1 MILVIDD
8 NDIINMSNKKIFET
22 VIRENNLNLM
32 IYLGSDGLDIIKTTL
47 RYEKNYNSIIKGI
60 FTDENMDYFSG
71 SEAIKFVRKFEQV
84 KNYKKSKIISMTCH
98 EDNKITDHIIKAGAD
113 LIMSKPITK
122 NILLNMFKKIG
133 LINNEKVDD
142 SYE

>member
-122 NILLNMFKKIG
+122 NIYIIL
-133 LINNEKVDD
+133 
-142 SYE
+142 SYIFFN